1 MKKLIQF
8 FVDRSFLVNLLSL
21 IIAGVGVLSAITLKK
36 DIFPEV
42 DFDVITI
49 KTSYP
54 GTTPED
60 VEKLV
65 TIEVERKIKEV
76 DGIEELNAM
85 SLEGHSILLL
95 KVDPEYDGKEV
106 LADTKDAVGDVAN
119 FPDEAS
125 IPTVRMAKNTQR
137 SILRIALTGNE
148 ETATRKVAKN
158 LRDEIELVPGVAKV
172 ELNGYRKEEIAIE
185 VFPHK
190 LNQYQ
195 VTIEEIAEA
204 IKERNINLSGGK
216 LETPTEEFLIRTQGE
231 FEHIEDIKNVIVHSN
246 NTGENVKITQL
257 GKVSRMLSTS
267 SILHR
272 AQGNNAIY
280 LNVKKKLSADVIKTT
295 NQIKQVLEKFFANSK
310 VGDPRYIIVDEL
322 AFFVKRRLGV
332 LTSNGLFG
340 LCLVVSVLLLFLN
353 LRISLVTALGA
364 PIAFL
369 TAFALMDM
377 MGLSINLI
385 SMFGLILVLG
395 MLVDDAIIVSEHFY
409 QYVEEG
415 MSAKQAAVTA
425 ANETI
430 RPITATIITTMLA
443 FGSLFFM
450 GGIMGKFL
458 WPVPAVV
465 IICLTAS
472 WLECFFI
479 LPSHLA
485 DFVKAHKVSKKR
497 RWYDPLR
504 DFYMQILNVCMKHH
518 MLTLIAFA
526 LIFASSLVIA
536 KSMRFELF
544 PGDDV
549 REVIINIT
557 GKVGDPLN
565 KTEEAI
571 IKSEEVLYQTLR
583 KDELRALRGVVGR
596 QMKRGS
602 ARTGS
607 HYGAFIVYLT
617 DPTQRK
623 RSTDEILKEI
633 NSKIQQAIPNY
644 KMISDKRVGGPP
656 RGRPI
661 EVQLK
666 SDSLDDLKIA
676 SREIAQLL
684 RKQPGVISSER
695 DFEDGKTQL
704 IITVD
709 EAEAKRLGLNAA
721 KVALAVRKAYAG
733 DSITKIRESE
743 EDIEIILKLDK
754 KSRSQMG
761 VLKNLYIL
769 NNRGRRIPL
778 SRVANIKQSV
788 GAFLIRRLN
797 RKRIISINGD
807 INKKQI
813 TPIAAV
819 KSLRP
824 KVQKVVAKYP
834 DMSFTMGGEN
844 KDTQES
850 MSRLAKAAIIALG
863 AIFLVLVAMF
873 NSLGQSAI
881 ILSTIPLGIIGVI
894 LTFKVLDMA
903 LGFMAIMGVIGLV
916 GVVVND
922 SIVLV
927 NFINKKRQSGK
938 AVVEAIK
945 EAARSRFRPIILTS
959 ITTVVS
965 LLPIAHSSGGDPF
978 LKPMAV
984 SFAWGLM
991 FSTLVTLLFVP
1002 CIYLVYEKLLDFSR
1016 KLCGKKPSR
1025 A

>member
-1 MKKLIQF
+1 
-8 FVDRSFLVNLLSL
+8 
-21 IIAGVGVLSAITLKK
+21 
-36 DIFPEV
+36 
-42 DFDVITI
+42 
-49 KTSYP
+49 
-54 GTTPED
+54 
-60 VEKLV
+60 
-65 TIEVERKIKEV
+65 
-76 DGIEELNAM
+76 
-85 SLEGHSILLL
+85 
-95 KVDPEYDGKEV
+95 
-106 LADTKDAVGDVAN
+106 
-119 FPDEAS
+119 
-125 IPTVRMAKNTQR
+125 
-137 SILRIALTGNE
+137 
-148 ETATRKVAKN
+148 
-158 LRDEIELVPGVAKV
+158 
-172 ELNGYRKEEIAIE
+172 
-185 VFPHK
+185 
-190 LNQYQ
+190 
-195 VTIEEIAEA
+195 
-204 IKERNINLSGGK
+204 
-216 LETPTEEFLIRTQGE
+216 
-231 FEHIEDIKNVIVHSN
+231 
-246 NTGENVKITQL
+246 
-257 GKVSRMLSTS
+257 
-267 SILHR
+267 
-272 AQGNNAIY
+272 
-280 LNVKKKLSADVIKTT
+280 
-295 NQIKQVLEKFFANSK
+295 
-310 VGDPRYIIVDEL
+310 
-322 AFFVKRRLGV
+322 
-332 LTSNGLFG
+332 
-340 LCLVVSVLLLFLN
+340 
-353 LRISLVTALGA
+353 
-364 PIAFL
+364 
-369 TAFALMDM
+369 
-377 MGLSINLI
+377 
-385 SMFGLILVLG
+385 
-395 MLVDDAIIVSEHFY
+395 
-409 QYVEEG
+409 
-415 MSAKQAAVTA
+415 
-425 ANETI
+425 
-430 RPITATIITTMLA
+430 
-443 FGSLFFM
+443 
-450 GGIMGKFL
+450 
-458 WPVPAVV
+458 
-465 IICLTAS
+465 
-472 WLECFFI
+472 
-479 LPSHLA
+479 
-485 DFVKAHKVSKKR
+485 
-497 RWYDPLR
+497 
-504 DFYMQILNVCMKHH
+504 
-518 MLTLIAFA
+518 
-526 LIFASSLVIA
+526 
-536 KSMRFELF
+536 
-544 PGDDV
+544 
-549 REVIINIT
+549 
-557 GKVGDPLN
+557 
-565 KTEEAI
+565 
-571 IKSEEVLYQTLR
+571 
-583 KDELRALRGVVGR
+583 
-596 QMKRGS
+596 
-602 ARTGS
+602 
-607 HYGAFIVYLT
+607 
-617 DPTQRK
+617 
-623 RSTDEILKEI
+623 
-633 NSKIQQAIPNY
+633 
-644 KMISDKRVGGPP
+644 MISDKRVGGPP

-709 EAEAKRLGLNAA
+709 EAEAKRLGLSVA

-769 NNRGRRIPL
+769 NNRGRRILL

-873 NSLGQSAI
+873 NSLGQSAV

-965 LLPIAHSSGGDPF
+965 LLPIAHSKGGDPF

-1002 CIYLVYEKLLDFSR
+1002 CIYLVYEKLLDLSR
-1016 KLCGKKPSR
+1016 KLFGKKPSR